1 MVLESILLS
10 VVDQELKV
18 EIGLDSGKGSCKVF
32 MSIEE
37 NNKNILG
44 TGEMSP
50 PPKKSKKEGKWKNK
64 HKDRGV
70 KKLFVIGL
78 VRNISET
85 YGNFKILLN
94 LPGIQL
100 FSFIFDHIW
109 LAPRHIL
116 NVPTLVVT

>member
-1 MVLESILLS
+1 MVLESIFLS

-70 KKLFVIGL
+70 KKLFVIVICHL
-78 VRNISET
+78 SQKHFRD
-85 YGNFKILLN
+85 
-94 LPGIQL
+94 IQQFQDTPESTWDSAL
-100 FSFIFDHIW
+100 
-109 LAPRHIL
+109 
-116 NVPTLVVT
+116 